1 MARPWG
7 PEESESDREIRD
19 WRQCW
24 ANMPRGQTPNPRQ
37 RSDRTGQACQ
47 PDLPIRGEAGQ
58 ERCGESETQRPV
70 SGVASRSDS
79 ETRGEI
85 NSPSRAPV
93 AVGPT
98 PEIPSRALPVR
109 GAVREPP
116 NRGGSLGGRRQAAST
131 VLPNRSVSTET
142 ETGRQGNMPLPG
154 GNAEP
159 QRSEMYELTAA
170 DFRDRD
176 RTQNRP
182 ADERPAERQ
191 RRTAAVGDGPTGA
204 GKAPRLI
211 PHRQRRAACPAQSVA
226 TGDTDP
232 PEILGRVLSD
242 RGNRAVGQSGV
253 GEWSETASASPK
265 AAKAVRRLRTVRS
278 ETVSVNPQRSET
290 ETDRL
295 AVGTAGAIW
304 SETVSVNRETG

>member
-1 MARPWG
+1 M
-7 PEESESDREIRD
+7 S
-19 WRQCW
+19 
-24 ANMPRGQTPNPRQ
+24 
-37 RSDRTGQACQ
+37 RTGKFGTGGSAGRTCPVGKPPTPGNGRTCQ

-142 ETGRQGNMPLPG
+142 ETGGQGNMPLPG

-170 DFRDRD
+170 DFRDGLAGH
-176 RTQNRP
+176 RTVLPN
-182 ADERPAERQ
+182 
-191 RRTAAVGDGPTGA
+191 
-204 GKAPRLI
+204 
-211 PHRQRRAACPAQSVA
+211 
-226 TGDTDP
+226 
-232 PEILGRVLSD
+232 GRVS
-242 RGNRAVGQSGV
+242 A
-253 GEWSETASASPK
+253 ETG
-265 AAKAVRRLRTVRS
+265 
-278 ETVSVNPQRSET
+278 
-290 ETDRL
+290 RL
-295 AVGTAGAIW
+295 AVGATVRPRISEPRQGQDTEPSCRRTSCRTA
-304 SETVSVNRETG
+304 TPNRSGRRRADRGRENISAESRTDRDGPLAQSSR